1 MSKGIDVLYEE
12 IEALPERDRL
22 TLIERIARSLK
33 PRTLPLSDPE
43 RKAQLREMLEEM
55 REDPIWTD
63 ENHPDLNT
71 VEDVNRYVRELR
83 HSWHRRLDLPEDHRG

>member
-1 MSKGIDVLYEE
+1 MMSRYGSPGL
-12 IEALPERDRL
+12 R
-22 TLIERIARSLK
+22 
-33 PRTLPLSDPE
+33 RTPPPNDPE
-43 RKAQLREMLEEM
+43 RKAQLKEMLEKL
-55 REDPIWTD
+55 RKVPIWTD